1 MKERYLRSSQMH
13 ISVSE
18 AHNNLSRWLNKVED
32 KPITIT
38 RRGKPV
44 GVIVSPEEY
53 ERLRQVRAY
62 LQMLRLSGS
71 LRESGLT
78 ADELFRASREELEER
93 Q

>member
-1 MKERYLRSSQMH
+1 MR

-18 AHNNLSRWLNKVED
+18 AHNRLSRWLNKVED
-32 KPITIT
+32 EPITIT

-44 GVIVSPEEY
+44 GVIISPREY

-78 ADELFRASREELEER
+78 ADELIRASREELEER

>member
-1 MKERYLRSSQMH
+1 MR

-18 AHNNLSRWLNKVED
+18 AHNRLSRWLSKVENE
-32 KPITIT
+32 PVTIT
-38 RRGKPV
+38 RHGKPV
-44 GVIVSPEEY
+44 GIIVSPDEY

-62 LQMLRLSGS
+62 LQMLHLSGS

-78 ADELFRASREELEER
+78 ADELFRTSREELEER

>member
-1 MKERYLRSSQMH
+1 MH

>member
-1 MKERYLRSSQMH
+1 MH
-13 ISVSE
+13 ISVSK
-18 AHNNLSRWLNKVED
+18 AHNRLSHWLDKVENE
-32 KPITIT
+32 PVTIT

-44 GVIVSPEEY
+44 GVIISPKEY
-53 ERLRQVRAY
+53 ERLRQVGAY

-78 ADELFRASREELEER
+78 ASELFRASREELEER